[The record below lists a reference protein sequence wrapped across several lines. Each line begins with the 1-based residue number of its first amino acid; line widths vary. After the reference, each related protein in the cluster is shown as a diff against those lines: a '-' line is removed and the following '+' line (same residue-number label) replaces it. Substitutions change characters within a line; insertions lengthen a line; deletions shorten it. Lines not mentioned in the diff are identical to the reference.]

1 MPSMTYEYGSD
12 EPPEASGSRYGYAP
26 YPNASD
32 DDEIESRH
40 SALGVNELADGE
52 YFVEAERTYN
62 NTTWVYRLPADQEEV
77 IRQDRQ
83 HYIMLAALPGLYRG
97 PVEDI
102 LSDRSRHRRLLDI
115 GCGTGI
121 WTQEM
126 AELFPHVDCIG
137 IDLMPLQHDHQM
149 RNCTFMRVFAPTGLK
164 IFGDNSFDVIH
175 LRQMLHAVCRKASA
189 SPLTPLIRS
198 STGMETNAHAS
209 PTGSNRS
216 LWVSPLQT
224 NEYPAVLRE
233 AHRMLRPGGLIL
245 IHEPQLQLHSAWEG
259 LTHVDLTPCLAKMMD
274 LLRGA
279 QQFRGIDVELFSGMD
294 SVLVDAGFQSDA
306 IDVYYHYR
314 QVCAEDPASEDGQ
327 NQAINIVSYLHAAR
341 LIILESGVTDE
352 DTFDELLAGVSE
364 EVCGRSNGRAG
375 PLGGQGVLSPW
386 GYWWAMKR

>member
-77 IRQDRQ
+77 
-83 HYIMLAALPGLYRG
+83 IMLAALPGLYRG

-175 LRQMLHAVCRKASA
+175 LRQMLHA
-189 SPLTPLIRS
+189 
-198 STGMETNAHAS
+198 
-209 PTGSNRS
+209 
-216 LWVSPLQT
+216 T

-259 LTHVDLTPCLAKMMD
+259 LTHVDLTPCLAKVATKRD
-274 LLRGA
+274 ISHWR
-279 QQFRGIDVELFSGMD
+279 FPYVELFSGMD

-314 QVCAEDPASEDGQ
+314 QVCAEDPASAEDGQ

>member
-1 MPSMTYEYGSD
+1 MSSMTYRYAAEVD
-12 EPPEASGSRYGYAP
+12 EPQNNSNSCGHDDPSV
-26 YPNASD
+26 ND
-32 DDEIESRH
+32 DDDIESRH
-40 SALGVNELADGE
+40 SASGVNDLADGE

-62 NTTWVYRLPADQEEV
+62 NTSWVYRLPADQEEV

-164 IFGDNSFDVIH
+164 IFGDASFDVVH
-175 LRQMLHAVCRKASA
+175 LRQMLHA
-189 SPLTPLIRS
+189 
-198 STGMETNAHAS
+198 
-209 PTGSNRS
+209 
-216 LWVSPLQT
+216 T
-224 NEYPAVLRE
+224 NEYPAILKEV
-233 AHRMLRPGGLIL
+233 HRMLRPGGIIL
-245 IHEPQLQLHSAWEG
+245 IHEPQLQIHSAWEG
-259 LTHVDLTPCLAKMMD
+259 LTHVDLAPCLAKMMD

-279 QQFRGIDVELFSGMD
+279 QEYRGINVNLFSEMD
-294 SVLVDAGFQSDA
+294 SVLVDAGFEPDA

-314 QVCAEDPASEDGQ
+314 QVCADDPSSEDGQ
-327 NQAINIVSYLHAAR
+327 NQAINIVSYIHAAR
-341 LIILESGVTDE
+341 LIILESGQTDE
-352 DTFDELLAGVSE
+352 DTFDELLRGVSE
-364 EVCGRSNGRAG
+364 EVCGRSKGRAG
-375 PLGGQGVLSPW
+375 SLGGQGVLSPW
-386 GYWWAMKR
+386 GYWWAIKSG